1 MLRPSLAIPYS
12 IGGRAAVRE
21 PRRWRGQGSPP
32 SVDTGRDVRGTTALA
47 AVLLLLPVVPA
58 PAETFLVVVTETD
71 GGEPSQPPLAAR
83 EGIFSALFDGEHIGF
98 EFPAGELIPST
109 DALLTLA
116 VEAGAGTVALVVVDW
131 RQERL
136 VGGALRVS
144 GRGGLVLVD
153 ARSGAE
159 TARVP
164 LAVANEGREQAA
176 DRRRLG
182 VEVGIA
188 LIAAYRTAAAVP

>member
-1 MLRPSLAIPYS
+1 VSPSTSRTSRLPLS
-12 IGGRAAVRE
+12 L
-21 PRRWRGQGSPP
+21 
-32 SVDTGRDVRGTTALA
+32 ALA
-47 AVLLLLPVVPA
+47 AVLLLIPVAPA

-71 GGEPSQPPLAAR
+71 DGEPSKPPLAAR

-98 EFPAGELIPST
+98 EFPADAPIPSP
-109 DALLTLA
+109 DILRDLA

-144 GRGGLVLVD
+144 GRGSLVLVD
-153 ARSGAE
+153 ARTGAE
-159 TARVP
+159 AARVP
-164 LAVANEGREQAA
+164 LAVANEGREQAV